1 MKIAHLSFRIT
12 HSHKK
17 AERELTHLCVFS
29 TWVRHFFS
37 VS

>member
-1 MKIAHLSFRIT
+1 MKIALLSFRIN

-17 AERELTHLCVFS
+17 VKRELTYLGVFS

-37 VS
+37 MS